1 VWWELGQ
8 ADISVIKKA
17 ELKDRLSTIRKTF
30 DKQIREREMAVQKK
44 AIEGIQ
50 QHFQDDKKSEAYVA
64 ILDVKGNSKILQ
76 SVLTHGKKLG
86 KAVYVFS
93 VDEEAAKVAHAN
105 YIPPPM
111 QAKGLDARAWSS
123 VVVRVLGG
131 KAGGK
136 EDSAQ
141 GVGIDV
147 FKVGEAVVAAKE
159 YLTSIP

>member
-1 VWWELGQ
+1 MSPGQ
-8 ADISVIKKA
+8 
-17 ELKDRLSTIRKTF
+17 
-30 DKQIREREMAVQKK
+30 